1 MIGQYTYFF
10 SRHILSWF
18 IILENIISPYII
30 YYSYITWFCQCPSKR
45 STNSC
50 IVFISL
56 LGEVYKII

>member
-30 YYSYITWFCQCPSKR
+30 YYSYITWFCQCPSKKI
-45 STNSC
+45 NK
-50 IVFISL
+50 L
-56 LGEVYKII
+56 LHRIYILIGRGI

>member
-30 YYSYITWFCQCPSKR
+30 YYSYITWFCVSIR
-45 STNSC
+45 
-50 IVFISL
+50 
-56 LGEVYKII
+56 